1 MATARGYNSGS
12 AGTGPA
18 GIFTVGDFPVA
29 NSTEQ
34 LTEETSTPNIETF
47 STS

>member
-1 MATARGYNSGS
+1 MSTARGYNFS

-18 GIFTVGDFPVA
+18 GIFTVGDFPAA

-34 LTEETSTPNIETF
+34 LTEETETI
-47 STS
+47 TAQTLTTG